1 MSRAGSRSL
10 QSFVD
15 AQSNTIDDVFKE
27 LKDGKKQSHW
37 MWFIFPQL
45 TSLGRSATAKT
56 YGIDSIEEAQ
66 AYLSHSTLGERLI
79 KCTEAVLGHSGRGA
93 HEIFGSPDDLKFKSC
108 MTLFREADPQVQTFD
123 LALKTFFD
131 GVPDHLT
138 LNLLTAPKV

>member
-1 MSRAGSRSL
+1 MKMAEKPSL
-10 QSFVD
+10 DRFVD
-15 AQSNTIDDVFKE
+15 AQSNVIDDVFKE
-27 LKDGKKQSHW
+27 LKVGKKQSHW

-45 TSLGRSATAKT
+45 TALGRSATAKT

-66 AYLSHSTLGERLI
+66 AYLSHPTLGERLI
-79 KCTEAVLGHSGRGA
+79 KCTEVVVGHSGRAA

-138 LNLLTAPKV
+138 LNLLNDPKV